1 MSKFSEFLTSGNT
14 TVVNLA
20 EHAGKIQKALDNGEI
35 SIEDADD
42 LLESLSIVEDV
53 VHADMVD
60 NEKQQVY
67 DALKVIKE
75 LIGII
80 KSKS

>member
-1 MSKFSEFLTSGNT
+1 MRKFSEFLTSSNT

-20 EHAGKIQKALDNGEI
+20 EHAVKIQKALDSGEI

-42 LLESLSIVEDV
+42 LLGSLSIVEDV

>member
-20 EHAGKIQKALDNGEI
+20 EHAVKIQKALDNGEI